1 MEDASTGRR
10 LSRVSRAAFL
20 VLGLLA
26 TTLGF
31 IGIFVPLM
39 PTTVFLILAV
49 ACFARSSER
58 LEAWLLNHPRLGPQ
72 IHRWR
77 AHGAISPGAK
87 IFAVAGMASG
97 LTMFW
102 YAVRPPW
109 VWLLVAAAVL
119 LASAAYVLTRP
130 SGPSPEPPATRP

>member
-1 MEDASTGRR
+1 MEDLSAGRRRSR
-10 LSRVSRAAFL
+10 LSRAVFL
-20 VLGLLA
+20 VLGLFA
-26 TTLGF
+26 TALGI

-58 LEAWLLNHPRLGPQ
+58 LEQWLLTHPRLGPP

-97 LTMFW
+97 LAMFW
-102 YAVRPPW
+102 YAVRPQW
-109 VWLLVAAAVL
+109 YWLLLAAAL
-119 LASAAYVLTRP
+119 LAACAAYVLSRP
-130 SGPSPEPPATRP
+130 SGPAAA